1 MRKTLSILILS
12 LVSASALAS
21 VKDYQVKRLIMMKS
35 DCVEQSLARTETESG
50 GLMFVA
56 QCKNLSHYPDGVKV
70 LCDDP
75 EDERSCKLQTKAKS
89 YDHLRLLQQN

>member
-1 MRKTLSILILS
+1 
-12 LVSASALAS
+12 
-21 VKDYQVKRLIMMKS
+21 MMKS
-35 DCVEQSLARTETESG
+35 DCVEQSLVRNETESG
-50 GLMFVA
+50 GLLFIA

-70 LCDDP
+70 LCDDS

>member
-1 MRKTLSILILS
+1 MRNTLSIIILS
-12 LVSASALAS
+12 LVSVSALAS

-35 DCVEQSLARTETESG
+35 DCVEQSLERNESENG
-50 GLMFVA
+50 GLLFVA

-70 LCDDP
+70 LCEDP

-89 YDHLRLLQQN
+89 YDHLRLLQSN